1 MSRESTN
8 DDKALPAPDP
18 DTGSDHDNAPPSLP
32 DGIRDLL
39 DKLPEGERD
48 KVVEIASIM
57 VSSRHEGPL
66 PDGASFEHYE
76 RVLPGAA
83 SEILSMAKKEQLI
96 RETVLTAAY
105 RTNG

>member
-1 MSRESTN
+1 MSRESNN

-48 KVVEIASIM
+48 KVVHHGFFSP
-57 VSSRHEGPL
+57 RGPT
-66 PDGASFEHYE
+66 A
-76 RVLPGAA
+76 RR
-83 SEILSMAKKEQLI
+83 
-96 RETVLTAAY
+96 REFRAL
-105 RTNG
+105 